1 MAGLP
6 GGVDMGSIVSAQ
18 LMQAATMVE
27 EQIDAEMSKMEKLPD
42 EDEMEVYLLFLNF
55 PYKNSLRVNEYI
67 FFH

>member
-42 EDEMEVYLLFLNF
+42 EDEMEVCLLFF
-55 PYKNSLRVNEYI
+55 
-67 FFH
+67 